1 MDMFELFDGT
11 CPEELPLDPSPIRA
25 DRVMEHVSA
34 ALGGKKPRRLSRAVR
49 TALLAAVLA
58 AFMGVTAYAVYELVI
73 DKYIIDQPAEFE
85 TEEEAAGQ
93 PRTRISLTGY
103 QGTPEYQAFT
113 QWEAYQSEWWEKA
126 RERDPWKERGVDDSW
141 HETPDNYAYLYGAS
155 FQEQAD
161 ALDAIVEK
169 YGLTLHQD
177 MAAYYRA
184 KDLYEALGTEPFL
197 SGDIDPISESCDV
210 GGYIYDDGS
219 FKAEFY
225 QLLPGDRRVSMSM
238 FVNAKGSFAT
248 ISGGVELSEDSQA
261 WQYTTASGEAVD
273 LYLSPNGA
281 EIMAE
286 SAGAYME
293 LGVYAGSA
301 PSYDPAA
308 DPQLS
313 QEGKAFWLED
323 RLQEEP
329 DMTEAEQEAAWQL
342 YYDETVERNEASL
355 PPAITREDLQA
366 VADSI
371 DFTVLAER
379 FDGTPHPET
388 ARMLT
393 VLKER
398 ENARYEA
405 STAAAAESVG
415 IIDQIGRYVP
425 SALPADF
432 VNELMGRQEA
442 LDPEKIGLEGMA
454 QYGRGIYFPAATEAD
469 TLYYYRIVA
478 SSAAPEAYVPTIRSW
493 LEAKFPDGKI
503 TDETVQGH
511 PAVLSLM
518 PDHGAVYWYDED
530 ADLLFSMG
538 IDDMGESPA
547 VDRAAVLALAESVEK
562 VG

>member
-1 MDMFELFDGT
+1 
-11 CPEELPLDPSPIRA
+11 
-25 DRVMEHVSA
+25 MEHVSA

-113 QWEAYQSEWWEKA
+113 QWEAYESEWWKKA
-126 RERDPWKERGVDDSW
+126 MEHDPWKARGVDDSW